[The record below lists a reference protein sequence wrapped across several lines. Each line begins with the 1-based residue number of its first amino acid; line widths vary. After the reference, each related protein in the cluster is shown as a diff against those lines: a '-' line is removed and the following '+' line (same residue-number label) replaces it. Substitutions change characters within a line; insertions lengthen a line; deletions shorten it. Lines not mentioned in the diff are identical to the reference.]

1 MRHATMGSVMTSE
14 RAYVVAT
21 LVLGVL
27 GVLSRDV
34 ARAQEAPEVV
44 VPAETSAATPPSDAT
59 LEEARSRFVQG
70 LALARAGNC
79 EGAVAE
85 FRASIALAERPNTL
99 FNLARCEEE
108 LFRYD
113 LAVASYERYLAV
125 APADAPDRPS
135 VEATMRSLRN
145 LLGTIAISVNVPA
158 EVWLGDRL
166 VGEAPGEVLVPGG
179 SHTLEVRRDG
189 SLPVRRQ
196 VELAARQ
203 RVTIEVVLEQA
214 QQTTVQNV
222 QNVQNVTVEDRGL
235 EPTVFWGGVGV
246 TAGVAVVGFGLA
258 GRAMALRNDAD
269 ALDPLDAPGRREA
282 RDDVHRAS
290 VVADV
295 LFGTAGALA
304 VGTVVIGLMT
314 DFGDE
319 DASASTV
326 VVMPVRMQD
335 GFGLSATG
343 RF

>member
-1 MRHATMGSVMTSE
+1 MMLRRAAVKLLGALSLLAAVGVSENANATETIKIG
-14 RAYVVAT
+14 T
-21 LVLGVL
+21 L
-27 GVLSRDV
+27 
-34 ARAQEAPEVV
+34 APKASPWGQVF
-44 VPAETSAATPPSDAT
+44 ETWAKAVSAKSGGAVE
-59 LEEARSRFVQG
+59 LQFFYNGQQG
-70 LALARAGNC
+70 D
-79 EGAVAE
+79 EGA
-85 FRASIALAERPNTL
+85 
-99 FNLARCEEE
+99 
-108 LFRYD
+108 
-113 LAVASYERYLAV
+113 
-125 APADAPDRPS
+125 
-135 VEATMRSLRN
+135 M
-145 LLGTIAISVNVPA
+145 
-158 EVWLGDRL
+158 
-166 VGEAPGEVLVPGG
+166 VGKMKAG
-179 SHTLEVRRDG
+179 S
-189 SLPVRRQ
+189 
-196 VELAARQ
+196 
-203 RVTIEVVLEQA
+203 IEVVLEQA

-319 DASASTV
+319 GASASTV
-326 VVMPVRMQD
+326 VVMPFRMQD
-335 GFGLSATG
+335 GVGLSATG